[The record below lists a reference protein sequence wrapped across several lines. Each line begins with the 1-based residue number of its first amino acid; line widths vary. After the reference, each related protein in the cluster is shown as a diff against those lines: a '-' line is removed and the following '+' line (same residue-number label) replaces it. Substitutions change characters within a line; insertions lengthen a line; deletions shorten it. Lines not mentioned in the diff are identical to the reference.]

1 MAKCKIPNL
10 DSIKTKLK
18 LSIMKTMAST
28 DINIIETVYSNA
40 LDIILEAT
48 ATEEIQPMLAE
59 LAKPVAE
66 RNSDLLLAFQ
76 SIETYI
82 KVMIDSTTNMLGA
95 NEKYAPNVESISTE
109 KLDILRNNIDIMS
122 IVAQKLLIQP
132 LDTFSTK
139 GTTQSFDAGTVQ
151 DEKSS
156 YSGES
161 DDTNS
166 SEGEQN
172 EFEELSDKARIL
184 RPLKTRSI
192 RKVIKSYL
200 IDELVD
206 KHDDL
211 INLFYDKVGDSWL
224 STKKSAIYNEDILFD
239 SKEVKNKIIADLK
252 SHISDYYKRSAV
264 FSTSYKTDNGA
275 VTEILAYN
283 SITNMP
289 SYRVQKSVAVQKQRM
304 SEFKLYEGEANE
316 KTIQMFSSKHVVD
329 ATNKKVLL
337 IQGDSLTKEDMTE
350 VLFMLTN
357 GNASNQY
364 QIFEEENANLP
375 RIDRSTALENI
386 DSETV
391 LSTYF
396 AHVIVN
402 EFDTFVSNYAEMLDS
417 TYKELIRVG
426 PVRTDKI
433 GSRMAN
439 KMVRLGIIST
449 PMLYEDGDIAKELT
463 ALTSELTNRTD
474 TIHVLNK
481 LGNIKTI
488 DSSLN
493 KVFTF
498 SSLDANGDDINSIG
512 IVVGFGSARS
522 VIVNNEYA
530 DGTNEWVFP
539 KVIGNEVTFVTDA
552 SEITSNP
559 DISAKLESLALSL
572 TNTDLSALKTLGN
585 IVELRNN
592 AMLTVL
598 GVNNTYSDSAED
610 TITMNTVPGI
620 DKYLTEPML
629 EVASELLYLIPR
641 SPKEAGEF
649 LKEIFTNNKNPLNK
663 KYAPV
668 ARSIYYKYFH
678 IGEYKITSLNSITGL
693 VETSTNQSLYHKAL
707 KTGNK
712 VLMDS
717 VYAMLS
723 NMASVVL
730 DNKIYSDNGF
740 LVKTEMQNARDI
752 TSFMYKVDNTGME
765 YTNAGDKML
774 NSKTKNYFKVNKIED
789 GVLIKFYG
797 STFTDSNKNPDLQFT
812 IIKVGGKYNIVGN
825 TSDKGNKFTTTLINN
840 MLQRVKSPTILRDE
854 KFQDTLFNEF
864 KDSANPEKAFN
875 AFYGAVI
882 ALKLAN
888 AYDNV
893 ADMTYSDIDLFAPNS
908 DSSVKYTFDDNMFGY
923 KDILTSVLEKTIGRS
938 VRSKVRTPDGA
949 EYHSTIVG
957 NRDKRRQLVAKD
969 IAQNNES
976 SKPIEERTH
985 LFKYNKIANGR
996 IKIIGNGMT
1005 KSGIGRDNE
1014 GKSNSGLTK
1023 KEQATF
1029 YLDVAQLQTAAAAR
1043 MKFTESMIMGETAS
1057 DRTKV
1062 SVFNLTS
1069 EEYSVLP
1076 VKEFKGKKIL
1086 DEHMLSIAYKDT
1098 WANSF
1103 KGVKEHSLIKWKQV
1117 LHGIRKNTIPI
1128 SKIDTSTID
1137 FSKKSIDSIST
1148 LPELHAFLFELK
1160 LDYDELLHKT
1170 GLIENLTLSK
1180 DSNRNA
1186 NINYAMASLSEIV
1199 LGDDEILK
1207 NTYINLF
1214 KMKYKEYMI
1223 KEADV
1228 VLSPMVINI
1237 IANRFGFSE
1246 EPNFTKKRNRALD
1259 LALDSQ
1265 FYVDSIGE
1273 QELTQLGMGNVF
1285 GYKNAKTAGLFADLD
1300 MNIPNATPDMLIR
1313 AIGNTKL
1320 ATGETIKEISYD
1332 DASGLGSY
1340 GNNVGFIKSILG
1352 TKETPNKLTNEQK
1365 ITVLRFNDIFTQ
1377 MSPMYID
1384 RVKRNQA
1391 LGTSGMSPTLAVK
1404 GEASLALDQ
1413 ETEVLLIADPEID
1426 VHTLGSGFIPVEVY
1440 NGAQFAESSYLIK
1453 LNASLGDTFSNYRG
1467 TGIRKT
1473 MNASED
1479 EDGVVLYEKHAAFSQ
1494 FVPEILMYS
1503 SPRHTNLNRV
1513 LMDTIK
1519 FDSKYNEYDGIF
1531 LDENVYT
1538 PSKEYKNSLVQVDG
1552 QTAISQLLKHGEYL
1566 ETVSIGED
1574 GEIINV
1580 YNLLFDIDQGTI
1592 SDAMIQVIN
1601 EKGLYTTKK
1610 FYSKEQ
1616 INSKYDLYN
1625 HYGGVEGDT
1634 IMKSFLNTNSERANH
1649 NEVYPYGWSAHM
1661 ITKIMTHFRGTGKD
1675 YPIRNAVI
1683 GKVEVVSSTKNG
1695 IAYVNSPE
1703 VLTNPNY
1710 DLSKIKTKAISNKY
1724 LVEVLKATHEHDT
1737 TAEYNMTEHDKNN
1750 QVAIVTQIFNA
1761 AEAQGNTHDIVV
1773 DLYGATGILSK
1784 LQLDNIKS
1792 EKTSLAK
1799 RSKQVG
1805 MSSNK
1810 LMLVESA
1817 RGDLEERNSTTLTS
1831 ELLGMTDE
1839 HAAKV
1844 ALDMKMVLPFIRS
1857 SFNSKINK
1865 RVVKLRLP
1873 GGQFILA
1880 PIEDQIKT
1888 YSYGEATGIYRNS
1901 LISSSSINGIIKEAV
1916 LKSNTANG
1924 NLPNLDGNWKLQTV
1938 LSEANFLKMHNPLDY
1953 VYIRQDDGTLIPVK
1967 VSDLLV
1973 KDSQKYLIDKSIDEQ
1988 AVIEKSDLIRKKK
2001 ERLRNTVTSLKL
2013 TLSSLKALTKY
2024 GKTVGEIDAQ
2034 NAHIDPKLLT
2044 PDVVTILGGEE
2055 ASTPLI
2061 NIGKTLQEEILAVTS
2076 SVIDSDYNVI
2086 LTEEETNKLEFLS
2099 NARKTSVQTPLKSL
2113 IDEGKVL
2120 SVWIDNDGSNA
2131 KQIEGDTLQWLNY
2144 FRDGKSLYESD
2155 EFMSYMAASTI
2166 ADKTS
2171 KNGSLEDNLAAVAK
2185 IVGLPYEG
2193 QSLIPKV
2200 LFARFMAS
2208 RDSTLDFTPVL
2219 GPKIIEQFNTYN
2231 TVSEPALLG
2240 EFFAW
2245 VSKYKG
2251 KEGAVQ
2257 LVSEVKPQLTHLL
2270 EQPGWKVKEAEF
2282 YMPPMHQA
2290 AFLLREGDTMQMIKG
2305 MAEQPDLTVLSSI
2318 IITNPKT
2325 KEQRPLLSDEEVYI
2339 LETKYGDDTNPAVAK
2354 IKKKL
2359 SNNTKGRKYLILR
2372 DNQQKSMIKFFSSRI
2387 DEIESMAIKDLDTIT
2402 NAERNGMIKRAPLL
2416 LLRATLQSGS
2426 VAESL
2431 NIIEAILKNK
2441 DTITNSELYVYL
2453 RKIKQALQTEKTVPQ
2468 KILLEITN
2476 KSNEFKRAWATNLA
2490 NNFDKTLTF
2499 ITARIP
2505 AQGKQSAVVGKI
2517 KNFLFSSKNAI
2528 YSPLELFAINGGDY
2542 DIDKQNNITWD
2553 VDSTGTITS
2562 WDEYVDKEGKMSHK
2576 IITAVIIKRKAAFSK
2591 ELTKAGILK
2600 LNQNGTEESDK
2611 EHNNLLLDFEQ
2622 SQYRVVSKATRNYVL
2637 NKLMEVYKHS
2647 ENAIEAATV
2656 VAMNKVGYIADYLN
2670 SFKFSDIDITKY
2682 GLKKIKKQ
2690 VGVELNEIGE
2700 EVPII
2705 QELFEPSESLFE
2717 ALQKRQHAIP
2727 YVPSTKLL
2735 FEKINMD
2742 GKSAV
2747 GFFAS
2752 GLKSYLAAYF
2762 AYLNNDYTKKYKEEV
2777 NKLSYNTLKKDGID
2791 KNHSNIIN
2799 QLNKDPALVKEKE
2812 FTTLSMKSEDITAIK
2827 NELPKII
2834 TDNSFY
2840 FIWKDE
2846 TTGLFKIDSKINSM
2860 ANTRKHMPNANKVLG
2875 KLHDTRA
2882 RQAYKKLIFATSIDE
2897 EKIILKKFADDFEMH
2912 KEMNG
2917 EAAAWADLSELLSA
2931 ATDNAKEFI
2940 LGRIG
2945 ANNNTNSIIVAMIV
2959 MGVDLKAALTV
2970 INEPDIKEA
2979 IDEIDNEASLVGEK
2993 LEQVDRLKT
3002 KLKTRLD
3009 TFNGKSIM
3017 SDEELKTKLT
3027 AEYIRSG
3034 KFEVNTVNGKQT
3046 VIKSKKAVREFNA
3059 ELKTQKSLRT
3069 HYNPAKQIELYLRI
3083 SEELST
3089 LARILKINTDMANL
3103 EVDVLN
3109 YLIKIEKALP
3119 RKEDGSR
3126 MTLEEFIKA
3135 TPSEMKSIIESAHT
3149 QKTAINIPYI
3159 LYKNKHYFT
3168 HLEGLTEANETIL
3181 SESHTIRVLYN
3192 KLKPKLWKNVTTFEY
3207 ANFVNIIADASISK
3221 FYDNKNSILS
3231 FDKHGTFDLSLTK
3244 STVINGRRIKGRLE
3258 FIQTLPDIVEESM
3271 DSNEKLRNNKLLVQI
3286 GRANEL
3292 YDKMTGTSISLL
3304 SGVHL
3309 QGKSDGVISSYQLAL
3324 SRIKDID
3331 INLYNALFNYSLII
3345 DKSGVNNTSISQLFE
3360 PEEYTEY
3367 NNFVHNMERNKVI
3380 DELFGSMDDAV
3391 LSLLVPM
3398 IKKKLSTKKSI
3409 SNAETLRI
3417 SVGSEMSEEDI
3428 MMLQEL
3434 YEEELRNQEEL
3445 YNMQQDEYANTS
3457 GEYINKM
3464 SNMYDVSDMDTLYTN
3479 NLKNEYNKKKIPKV
3493 FESLTN
3499 GLTYALHPLYKYV
3512 PITKAVPGAVI
3523 DLNLKSSMTIDKNL
3537 KDLGYDWGWEIV
3549 LEDGTLARLLKFNE
3563 EKEAYLVIDDAGK
3576 ENYLLKEEIEALNPK
3591 FRLHRNAI
3599 ILKRGVFTKT
3609 GNITLLVDQKT
3620 NDIIINKETQ
3630 KKSGTAVD
3638 TVEFDINELDKS
3650 KRDDNTA
3657 VISDVLLKTIELK
3670 SNTAIAR
3677 LTSNKVTDITKE
3689 DISQVES
3696 PYINELEL
3704 ALKTILLE
3712 ATSDKSIDVTQEQ
3725 IYKRLISGSTAYDQN
3740 VIFKK
3745 LTDIFDEIKDTS
3757 TDYIITKRYM
3767 MLRKPLADTLKDIAI
3782 DMDLDVDIDTLGL
3795 DENMFDTFSN
3805 LRKLTN
3811 TAQAYTIDKEMLGT
3825 ESIATSFT
3833 LGTYVELLNNI
3844 FNISPNQYRAAVDL
3858 DSIRI
3863 GNKLYYKDSL
3873 VKVIHKEDIKT
3884 SFKVPN
3890 ALRKK
3895 KLKSLSPKAM
3905 SKLSSFLNKRFK
3917 NTNVLLLSLE
3927 DIKTLYPEINISD
3940 TTESFVRT
3948 GSGLL
3953 VLIKERATLDSLLHE
3968 MGHLYLAELKNT
3980 NNDFYESLMKK
3991 MENDVDFDVIA
4002 EKYKNKPGYTEMN
4015 ILEEVFV
4022 YKFEALNSDAF
4033 SSNLAIELDDTEIYE
4048 MLTDTKFNDSTAILS
4063 TFKNIFEDFFGAKLK
4078 KNSTLSLDD
4087 SILDIMYK
4095 IGSDIVFNKKSY
4107 LHTMTKVDKLGI
4119 KKLMHQNSKLTR
4131 KQALDLLK
4139 QKNYIVKVC

>member
-18 LSIMKTMAST
+18 FSIMKTMTST
-28 DINIIETVYSNA
+28 EVNVIESVYSNA

-48 ATEEIQPMLAE
+48 ATEEISTMLAE

-82 KVMIDSTTNMLGA
+82 KVMMDSTTNMLGTSG
-95 NEKYAPNVESISTE
+95 KYSNIIESVSTE
-109 KLDILRNNIDIMS
+109 KLDIMRNNIDIMS
-122 IVAQKLLIQP
+122 IVAQKLLTQP
-132 LDTFSTK
+132 LDTFNTK
-139 GTTQSFDAGTVQ
+139 GTTQVLDREEIQ

-156 YSGES
+156 FSGES
-161 DDTNS
+161 DDTS
-166 SEGEQN
+166 SSMGEQN
-172 EFEELSDKARIL
+172 EFEELSDRARIL

-200 IDELVD
+200 VDELVD

-224 STKKSAIYNEDILFD
+224 STKKSAVYNEDVLFD
-239 SKEVKNKIIADLK
+239 STEVKNKIIADLK

-264 FSTSYKTDNGA
+264 FSTAYKTDNGA

-289 SYRVQKSVAVQKQRM
+289 SYRVQKSVAVQKHRM
-304 SEFKLYEGEANE
+304 SEFKLYEGTDNE
-316 KTIQMFSSKHVVD
+316 KTINMFSSKHVVD
-329 ATNKKVLL
+329 SSNKKVLL
-337 IQGDSLTKEDMTE
+337 IQGDSLTKEDITE

-364 QIFEEENANLP
+364 NIFEEENANLP

-386 DSETV
+386 ESETV

-402 EFDTFVSNYAEMLDS
+402 EFDTFVTNYAEMLDS
-417 TYKELIRVG
+417 TYKELVRIG
-426 PVRTDKI
+426 PIRTDKI

-449 PMLYEDGDIAKELT
+449 PMLYEDGNISKELT

-488 DSSLN
+488 DSNLN

-498 SSLDANGDDINSIG
+498 SSLDTNRAEINSIG
-512 IVVGFGSARS
+512 MVVGFGSARS

-539 KVIGNEVTFVTDA
+539 KIVGNKVTFVTDA
-552 SEITSNP
+552 SEVTSNI

-572 TNTDLSALKTLGN
+572 TNTDLNALKTLGN

-641 SPKEAGEF
+641 SPKEAGKF
-649 LKEIFTNNKNPLNK
+649 LKEIFTNSKSPLNK
-663 KYAPV
+663 KYASI

-693 VETSTNQSLYHKAL
+693 IETTTNQSLYHKAL

-825 TSDKGNKFTTTLINN
+825 SSEKGTKFTTTLINN
-840 MLQRVKSPTILRDE
+840 MLQRVKSPTILKDE

-864 KDSANPEKAFN
+864 KATENPEKAFN

-923 KDILTSVLEKTIGRS
+923 KDVLTSVLEKTIGRS

-969 IAQNNES
+969 IAQSNES

-1043 MKFTESMIMGETAS
+1043 IKFTESMVMGETAS

-1076 VKEFKGKKIL
+1076 IKEFEGKKIL
-1086 DEHMLSIAYKDT
+1086 DEHMLSTAYKDT

-1103 KGVKEHSLIKWKQV
+1103 KGVKEHTLIKWKQV
-1117 LHGIRKNTIPI
+1117 LHSIHKNTIPI
-1128 SKIDTSTID
+1128 SKINTSSIEFSETAID
-1137 FSKKSIDSIST
+1137 AIST
-1148 LPELHAFLFELK
+1148 LPELHSFLFELK

-1199 LGDDEILK
+1199 LGEDEVLK
-1207 NTYINLF
+1207 DTYINLF
-1214 KMKYKEYMI
+1214 KMKYKEFMI

-1246 EPNFTKKRNRALD
+1246 ETDFNKKRNRALD

-1273 QELTQLGMGNVF
+1273 QELAQLGMGNVF

-1300 MNIPNATPDMLIR
+1300 MNIPNASPDMLIR

-1320 ATGETIKEISYD
+1320 ATNETIKEISYD
-1332 DASGLGSY
+1332 DASRLGSY
-1340 GNNVGFIKSILG
+1340 GNNAGFIKSILG
-1352 TKETPNKLTNEQK
+1352 TKEMPNNLTNEQK
-1365 ITVLRFNDIFTQ
+1365 VTVLRFNDIFTQ

-1391 LGTSGMSPTLAVK
+1391 LGTSGMSPTLAVG
-1404 GEASLALDQ
+1404 GEASMALDQ
-1413 ETEVLLIADPEID
+1413 ETEVLLIADPVID

-1440 NGAQFAESSYLIK
+1440 NGGQFAESSYLIK

-1479 EDGVVLYEKHAAFSQ
+1479 EDGVVLYEKHAAFPQ
-1494 FVPEILMYS
+1494 FVPEVLMYS
-1503 SPRHTNLNRV
+1503 SPRHTNLSRV

-1519 FDSKYNEYDGIF
+1519 FESKDNEYDGIF

-1538 PSKEYKNSLVQVDG
+1538 PSKDYKNPLVQMEG

-1625 HYGGVEGDT
+1625 HYGGVEGDH
-1634 IMKSFLNTNSERANH
+1634 IMKSFLNTNNERANH
-1649 NEVYPYGWSAHM
+1649 NEVFPYGWVAHSV
-1661 ITKIMTHFRGTGKD
+1661 TKIMTHYRGVGKN
-1675 YPIRNAVI
+1675 YPIRNAEI
-1683 GKVEVVSSTKNG
+1683 GKVEVVTSTKNG

-1703 VLTNPNY
+1703 VLTNPQY
-1710 DLSKIKTKAISNKY
+1710 DLKKIKTKAISNKY

-1737 TAEYNMTEHDKNN
+1737 TAEYNMTEHDRNN

-1784 LQLDNIKS
+1784 LQLDNVKS

-1799 RSKQVG
+1799 RSEQAG

-1888 YSYGEATGIYRNS
+1888 YSYNGAIGIYRNS
-1901 LISSSSINGIIKEAV
+1901 LSSSSSINGIIKEAI
-1916 LKSNTANG
+1916 LNSNVTTG
-1924 NLPNLDGNWKLQTV
+1924 GIPSLDGNWKLQTV
-1938 LSEANFLKMHNPLDY
+1938 FSEAHFLKVHNPLDY
-1953 VYIRQDDGTLIPVK
+1953 VYIRQDDGTLVPVK
-1967 VSDLLV
+1967 VADLLV
-1973 KDSQKYLIDKSIDEQ
+1973 KDTQKYLAERSIDEQ
-1988 AVIEKSDLIRKKK
+1988 TVLEKNDLINKKR
-2001 ERLRNTVTSLKL
+2001 EGLRNTVTSLKL

-2044 PDVVTILGGEE
+2044 PDVITILGGEE
-2055 ASTPLI
+2055 SSTPLI
-2061 NIGKTLQEEILAVTS
+2061 NIGKTLQEEILAVTA
-2076 SVIDSDYNVI
+2076 SVVDSDYNVI

-2099 NARKTSVQTPLKSL
+2099 NARKSSIQTPLKSL
-2113 IDEGKVL
+2113 IDEGKVF
-2120 SVWIDNDGSNA
+2120 SVWVDNDGSNA
-2131 KQIEGDTLQWLNY
+2131 KQIEGETLQWLNY
-2144 FRDGKSLYESD
+2144 FRNGKSLYESD
-2155 EFMSYMAASTI
+2155 EFMAYMAASTI

-2171 KNGSLEDNLAAVAK
+2171 KNGSLEDNLAAVAE
-2185 IVGLPYEG
+2185 IVGMPYNGE
-2193 QSLIPKV
+2193 SLIPKV

-2208 RDSTLDFTPVL
+2208 RDSSLDLTPIL
-2219 GPKIIEQFNTYN
+2219 GPKIIEQFNIHN
-2231 TVSEPALLG
+2231 VVSEPALLG

-2305 MAEQPDLTVLSSI
+2305 MEQQPDLTVVSSI

-2325 KEQRPLLSDEEVYI
+2325 KEQRPLLSDEEVYL
-2339 LETKYGDDTNPAVAK
+2339 LETKYGDETNSAVAK

-2359 SNNTKGRKYLILR
+2359 SDNAKGREYLMLR
-2372 DNQQKSMIKFFSSRI
+2372 DKQQKNMIKFFSSRI
-2387 DEIESMAIKDLDTIT
+2387 NEIESMVTKDLDVIS
-2402 NAERNGMIKRAPLL
+2402 NAERNGLVKRAPLL
-2416 LLRATLQSGS
+2416 LLKATLESGS
-2426 VAESL
+2426 IAESL
-2431 NIIEAILKNK
+2431 NIIELILKNK

-2453 RKIKQALQTEKTVPQ
+2453 RTVKQALQTKKTVPK
-2468 KILLEITN
+2468 KILLEVTN
-2476 KSNEFKRAWATNLA
+2476 KANLFKRMWATNLA

-2562 WDEYVDKEGKMSHK
+2562 WDEYVDKSGKMSHEV
-2576 IITAVIIKRKAAFSK
+2576 ITAIIVKRKAAFSR
-2591 ELTKAGILK
+2591 ELTKAGVLK

-2611 EHNNLLLDFEQ
+2611 EHTNLLLDFEQ
-2622 SQYRVVSKATRNYVL
+2622 AQYRIVSKATRNYVL

-2670 SFKFSDIDITKY
+2670 SFKFSDLDITKY
-2682 GLKKIKKQ
+2682 GLKKIKRQ
-2690 VGVELNEIGE
+2690 VGVEINEVGE

-2762 AYLNNDYTKKYKEEV
+2762 AYLNNDYTRKYKEEV
-2777 NKLSYNTLKKDGID
+2777 NKLSYNTLKKDGIN
-2791 KNHSNIIN
+2791 KNHGNIIK
-2799 QLNKDPALVKEKE
+2799 QLDKDPALVKEKE
-2812 FTTLSMKSEDITAIK
+2812 FTTLAMKSEDIIQIK

-2834 TDNSFY
+2834 TDDSFY
-2840 FIWKDE
+2840 FVWRDE
-2846 TTGLFKIDSKINSM
+2846 STGLFKINSNINSM

-2875 KLHDTRA
+2875 KLHDVRA
-2882 RQAYKKLIFATSIDE
+2882 RQAYRKLIFATSIDE
-2897 EKIILKKFADDFEMH
+2897 EKVILKKFARDFEMH

-2959 MGVDLKAALTV
+2959 MGIDLKAALTV

-2979 IDEIDNEASLVGEK
+2979 IVEIDNEASLVGEK
-2993 LEQVDRLKT
+2993 LEQADRLKT

-3009 TFNGKSIM
+3009 TYNGKSVM

-3034 KFEVNTVNGKQT
+3034 KFIVDGNQT
-3046 VIKSKKAVREFNA
+3046 VTKSKTAIKEFNA
-3059 ELKTQKSLRT
+3059 ELKTQKALRT
-3069 HYNPAKQIELYLRI
+3069 HYNPAKQIELYLRV

-3103 EVDVLN
+3103 EIDVLN

-3135 TPSEMKSIIESAHT
+3135 TPSEMKSIIALAHD
-3149 QKTAINIPYI
+3149 QKTAINIPYV

-3168 HLEGLTEANETIL
+3168 HLEGLAEANETIL
-3181 SESHTIRVLYN
+3181 SESHTIRVLHN
-3192 KLKPKLWKNVTTFEY
+3192 KIKPKLWKNVTTHEY
-3207 ANFVNIIADASISK
+3207 SSFVNVIADASISK
-3221 FYDNKNSILS
+3221 FYDERNSIIS
-3231 FDKHGTFDLSLTK
+3231 FDKHGTFDLSLTR
-3244 STVINGRRIKGRLE
+3244 STVRNGRRIKGRLE

-3331 INLYNALFNYSLII
+3331 INLYNALFNYSLIV

-3360 PEEYTEY
+3360 PEEYAEY

-3380 DELFGSMDDAV
+3380 DELFGSMDDAI
-3391 LSLLVPM
+3391 LSLLTPM
-3398 IKKKLSTKKSI
+3398 IKKKLSTKKSV

-3417 SVGSEMSEEDI
+3417 SVGSEMSEEDM
-3428 MMLQEL
+3428 MMLQEI
-3434 YEEELRNQEEL
+3434 YEEEMRNQEEL

-3464 SNMYDVSDMDTLYTN
+3464 SNMYDVSDMDLLYTN

-3512 PITKAVPGAVI
+3512 PITKSVPGAVI
-3523 DLNLKSSMTIDKNL
+3523 DLNLKPSMTIDKNL

-3549 LEDGTLARLLKFNE
+3549 LEDGTLARLLKYNE
-3563 EKEAYLVIDDAGK
+3563 EKGAYLTIDGEGK

-3609 GNITLLVDQKT
+3609 GNITLLVNQET
-3620 NDIIINKETQ
+3620 NEIVIDKETQ

-3657 VISDVLLKTIELK
+3657 VVSDILLKTIKLK
-3670 SNTAIAR
+3670 SETATSR
-3677 LTSNKVTDITKE
+3677 LNSNKIANIVKE

-3696 PYINELEL
+3696 VYVNELEL
-3704 ALKTILLE
+3704 ALKSILLE

-3725 IYKRLISGSTAYDQN
+3725 IYKRLVSGSTAYDQN

-3745 LTDIFDEIKDTS
+3745 LTDMFEEIKDTS

-3767 MLRKPLADTLKDIAI
+3767 MLRKPLVDTLKDIVI
-3782 DMDLDVDIDTLGL
+3782 EMDLDVDIDTLGL
-3795 DENMFDTFSN
+3795 DENMFSTFSN

-3811 TAQAYTIDKEMLGT
+3811 TSQAYTLDAEMLGT

-3833 LGTYVELLNNI
+3833 LGTYVGLLNDI

-3884 SFKVPN
+3884 TFKVPN
-3890 ALRKK
+3890 SLRKK

-3905 SKLSSFLNKRFK
+3905 SKLSLFLNKRFK

-3927 DIKTLYPEINISD
+3927 DIETLYPEINISD

-3980 NNDFYESLMKK
+3980 DHKFYETLMRK
-3991 MENDVDFDVIA
+3991 MEGDIDFDVIA
-4002 EKYKNKPGYTEMN
+4002 EKYKDKPGYTELN

-4033 SSNLAIELDDTEIYE
+4033 SSNLAMELDDNEIYE
-4048 MLTDTKFNDSTAILS
+4048 MLTDTEFNNSTAILS

-4119 KKLMHQNSKLTR
+4119 KKLMYQNSTLTR